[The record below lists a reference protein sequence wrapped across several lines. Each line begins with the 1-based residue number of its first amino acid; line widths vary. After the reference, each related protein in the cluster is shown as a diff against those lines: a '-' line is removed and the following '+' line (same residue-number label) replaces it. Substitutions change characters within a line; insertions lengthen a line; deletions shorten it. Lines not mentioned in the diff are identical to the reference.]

1 MNAKAEVFK
10 KFLDD
15 NNIKDFAI
23 EEPEGNELHAVIFRS
38 TLDINGTQIPTIF
51 ILDDSIYGMIRV
63 FVAPNAQNSK
73 DIDQL
78 QQLLNEYNLTYKAFK
93 FFTDNDGNV
102 IMDTCFIIS
111 DEKSVNGD
119 LVYDIYRTIV
129 DQLKGSY
136 PDIMKVIWG

>member
-1 MNAKAEVFK
+1 MNAKAEAFK

-15 NNIKDFAI
+15 NNIKDFAV
-23 EEPEGNELHAVIFRS
+23 EEQEGNELHAVVFRS
-38 TLDINGTQIPTIF
+38 SLDINGTQLQTIF

-73 DIDQL
+73 DLDSL
-78 QQLLNEYNLTYKAFK
+78 QQLLNEYNMTYKAFK
-93 FFTDNDGNV
+93 FFTDNQGNV
-102 IMDTCFIIS
+102 IMDTCFIIP
-111 DEKSVNGD
+111 DENSVNGN